1 MLFRPAFVPAF
12 LLEIHFLNE
21 LILLIFLLLYLN
33 INNASLLLLLRI
45 SPHCLLP
52 PFLSICYTT
61 LVAKNTN
68 DTPRTAPTLSVLVTA
83 FSIDYNP
90 PWSPGMPFLCN
101 NTSNTPRSALAMLYN
116 NTHIVHERN
125 STTLVSSLSFLAIRL
140 LLIDTGRLLWYW
152 RR

>member
-1 MLFRPAFVPAF
+1 MLFRPAFVPIF

-21 LILLIFLLLYLN
+21 LILPMFLLLYLDIDN
-33 INNASLLLLLRI
+33 TSLLSPLRT
-45 SPHCLLP
+45 SPYCLLP

-61 LVAKNTN
+61 LMAKNTN

-116 NTHIVHERN
+116 NTHIVYERN
-125 STTLVSSLSFLAIRL
+125 STTLVSSPSFLAIRPL
-140 LLIDTGRLLWYW
+140 LVNAGRLLWYW